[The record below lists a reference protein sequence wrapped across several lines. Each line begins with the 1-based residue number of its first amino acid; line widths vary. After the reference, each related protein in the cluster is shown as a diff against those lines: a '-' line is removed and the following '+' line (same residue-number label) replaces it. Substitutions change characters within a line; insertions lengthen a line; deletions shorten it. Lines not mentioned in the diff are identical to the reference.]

1 MIGLGSD
8 NKIRGGGGG
17 GGQHTKVVVG
27 NVSQKR
33 DNLVGQLTGN
43 CVTGKDYH
51 LFQRFPQQ

>member
-8 NKIRGGGGG
+8 NEIKGGEYSV
-17 GGQHTKVVVG
+17 VVVG
-27 NVSQKR
+27 NMSQNR